1 MWLNLLL
8 IVAVGIA
15 LAGTYIPWSSIQ
27 GMSDIPRRAV
37 CAAYIASWIVL
48 VGFGIAGIDLFY
60 SYKEALR

>member
-1 MWLNLLL
+1 MWLTLLL

-27 GMSDIPRRAV
+27 GMSDIPRRAA
-37 CAAYIASWIVL
+37 CAIYIASWIVL
-48 VGFGIAGIDLFY
+48 AGFGFAGIDLFY